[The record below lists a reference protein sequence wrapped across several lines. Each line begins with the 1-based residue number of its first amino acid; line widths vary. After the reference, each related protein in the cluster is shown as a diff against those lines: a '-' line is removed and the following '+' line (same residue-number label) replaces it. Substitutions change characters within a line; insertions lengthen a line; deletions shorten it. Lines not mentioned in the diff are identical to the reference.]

1 MGAAIVVQIQGDRA
15 LTPDEFIA
23 FLKTMGFRTQG
34 EAAEALGVNQGY
46 ISKLRTGKKAVLP
59 GTSLMHLLQAL
70 LQIRTLE
77 RRVAELERKGPVD
90 VVDEKDFA

>member
-1 MGAAIVVQIQGDRA
+1 MGAAIVVEIQGDRA

-77 RRVAELERKGPVD
+77 RRVLELERKGPAD
-90 VVDEKDFA
+90 AADEKDRA

>member
-1 MGAAIVVQIQGDRA
+1 MGAAIVVEILGDRA

-59 GTSLMHLLQAL
+59 GTSLMHLLRAL
-70 LQIRTLE
+70 LQVRALE
-77 RRVAELERKGPVD
+77 RRVAELERNAPVK
-90 VVDEKDFA
+90 VVADTDRT